1 MFIHPSDPD
10 QPRSFEAAAKD
21 TEAFWSARWLA
32 QALGYDDLESFRPA
46 IDSALSACA
55 LLDIPTADH
64 FRVPTITGIDD
75 MKLSRFAAYLVVMN
89 ADSGKKQVAQA
100 QVYLAGDA
108 AFVSSTRR
116 MFKPRERDA
125 DNPSQPPRTR
135 PRKTQRR

>member
-1 MFIHPSDPD
+1 MSTEPNPN
-10 QPRSFEAAAKD
+10 QPQTFEAAAKD
-21 TEAFWSARWLA
+21 TEPFWSARWLA
-32 QALGYDDLESFRPA
+32 QALGYDDLDSFRPVIERA
-46 IDSALSACA
+46 INACA

-89 ADSGKKQVAQA
+89 ADSGKKLVAQA

-125 DNPSQPPRTR
+125 DNPSQPRDR
-135 PRKTQRR
+135 PKRPNRR